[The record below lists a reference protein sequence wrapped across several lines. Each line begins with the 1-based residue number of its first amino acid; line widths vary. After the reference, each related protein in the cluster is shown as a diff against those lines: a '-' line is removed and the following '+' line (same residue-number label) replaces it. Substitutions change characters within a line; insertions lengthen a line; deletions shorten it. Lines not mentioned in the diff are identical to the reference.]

1 MQTPRSSVLTGDRM
15 YLGRTVIA
23 GYPQKSE
30 IFLGY
35 VLASRSFPDRRAE
48 IMDDLIKI
56 TPEKAYE
63 NPYISYNCIKIVG
76 DKAVVSNGS
85 HTDMIADKLELGYP
99 GRDALVLS
107 LLTADYERDEYNT
120 PRIAAAFDGK
130 ELYVGIVMK
139 DKLSVEKI
147 LEGESRLV
155 STYEKTSPEE
165 IKINGRSAEEIAKE
179 IYNLKYEKIIC
190 SASTYR
196 KKGGFE
202 LAIQ

>member
-1 MQTPRSSVLTGDRM
+1 
-15 YLGRTVIA
+15 
-23 GYPQKSE
+23 
-30 IFLGY
+30 
-35 VLASRSFPDRRAE
+35 
-48 IMDDLIKI
+48 
-56 TPEKAYE
+56 
-63 NPYISYNCIKIVG
+63 
-76 DKAVVSNGS
+76 
-85 HTDMIADKLELGYP
+85 
-99 GRDALVLS
+99 LS

-147 LEGESRLV
+147 LEGESRLI

-179 IYNLKYEKIIC
+179 IYKVKYEEIIC
-190 SASTYR
+190 SASAYR

-202 LAIQ
+202 LAIKEK

>member
-15 YLGRTVIA
+15 YLGRAVIA

-48 IMDDLIKI
+48 IRDDLIKI
-56 TPEKAYE
+56 IPEKSYE

-99 GRDALVLS
+99 GKDALVLS

-179 IYNLKYEKIIC
+179 IYKLKYEKIIC
-190 SASTYR
+190 SASAYR
-196 KKGGFE
+196 KKGGFK

>member
-48 IMDDLIKI
+48 IRDDLIKI
-56 TPEKAYE
+56 IPEKSYE

-179 IYNLKYEKIIC
+179 IYKLKYEKIIC
-190 SASTYR
+190 SASAYR
-196 KKGGFE
+196 KKGGFK

>member
-1 MQTPRSSVLTGDRM
+1 MRFFWGMFLPRDL
-15 YLGRTVIA
+15 
-23 GYPQKSE
+23 
-30 IFLGY
+30 
-35 VLASRSFPDRRAE
+35 FPIRAE
-48 IMDDLIKI
+48 IRNGLIKI
-56 TPEKAYE
+56 VPEKAYE

-120 PRIAAAFDGK
+120 PRIAAAFDGE
-130 ELYVGIVMK
+130 ELYMGIIMK

-147 LEGESRLV
+147 LEGESRLI
-155 STYEKTSPEE
+155 STYEKTFSEE

-179 IYNLKYEKIIC
+179 IYELKYEKIIC
-190 SASTYR
+190 SASAYR
-196 KKGGFE
+196 KKDGFE